1 MSENTKIEWCDHT
14 FNPWEG
20 CQEAGPGCDRCY
32 AKARNSRYNHG
43 VAVNWGPG
51 APRRRTS
58 EANWRKPL
66 QWNANACWFVQCN
79 DCGWRGVSKGA
90 TCGGC
95 HGCDTSPARPRVFCA
110 SLADVFDNAVD
121 REWRDDLA
129 TLILNTPNLDW
140 LLLTKRIGNA
150 GVMLGEMF
158 LDGPP
163 DNIRIGATICN
174 QPEADRDIHKLLA
187 LGLPNFLSMEPLLG
201 PVSFEGLFA
210 NPRNP
215 ADGTN
220 ALAALDWVIVGG
232 ESGPGARSMHPDWVR
247 SLRDQCEAVGTPFLF
262 KQWGEWKPI
271 SQMEEPEHNVLYKS
285 RVTAKPHEDQGNL
298 DDIYG
303 RKCTVPTT
311 VLHIDGSTHGI
322 TEPMA
327 FLQGTEAMQIFQIG
341 KKAAGRLLD
350 GRTWDEFPA
359 PYASF
364 PLPPGITMFYG
375 SPDCKGHA
383 IPLSGRTE
391 IEG

>member
-220 ALAALDWVIVGG
+220 ALEALDWVIVGG
-232 ESGPGARSMHPDWVR
+232 ESGPGARPMHPDWVR
-247 SLRDQCEAVGTPFLF
+247 SLRDQCAAVGTPFLF
-262 KQWGEWKPI
+262 KQWGEWTPG
-271 SQMEEPEHNVLYKS
+271 ENVV
-285 RVTAKPHEDQGNL
+285 RQRGTVATAKWWNDEWSPHEENFASTDG
-298 DDIYG
+298 
-303 RKCTVPTT
+303 
-311 VLHIDGSTHGI
+311 HIDD
-322 TEPMA
+322 EPD
-327 FLQGTEAMQIFQIG
+327 LYRVG

-350 GRTWDEFPA
+350 GNTWDEFPA
-359 PYASF
+359 FGDA
-364 PLPPGITMFYG
+364 LPATMYYG